1 MLSRL
6 KYVNLFFTIT
16 IVTLSAQAQK
26 KELTNDQYFKNNF
39 NGIVQP
45 LPVFSKWIDDTHFIL
60 LRKGSRFTVDARTG
74 EEIATVDESIA
85 TKSNDG
91 LKGNILTKE
100 GDLFLNRNGKEI
112 QLTND
117 KEKKSNATISPDN
130 KYIAFTKNNDLY
142 TIEINSK
149 KVNRLTNDGSKLIL
163 NGYASW
169 VYMEEILGRSSQ
181 YRSYWW
187 SPDSKKI
194 AFFRSD
200 DTKVPL
206 FVITNAKGLH
216 GEVEYTH
223 YPKVGDP
230 NPSVKIGIISPNGG
244 AAVWTNINEKQ
255 DQYFGMP
262 YWKPDGSSL
271 LVQWM
276 PRSQDKLKIYEVNPN
291 TGNIKEF
298 YSEEQ
303 KTWVKLTDDGE
314 RISFLQNGKGFILS
328 SDKTGWK
335 HLYYHDMN
343 GKLINQVTTGNF
355 TVNKIEFIDEANQL
369 VYFSAKGKENTARK
383 DYYSV
388 SMDGTNLQRLSFGDY
403 NHSLVSLSPTA
414 SFFITTYSNSATPE
428 KMVLFNNQGKI
439 IKELGDSKDAGFDNN
454 NIAKT
459 DFLRVKSDD
468 GLFDLPMK
476 VTWPINMD
484 PTKKYPVLISIYGG
498 PDAGT
503 CWDSWTLT
511 GAQQWYAKEG
521 LIQVVMDHRASG
533 HFGKA
538 GVNYMHRDLGHWEL
552 VDYATMVKWLVANK
566 QADPTK
572 ICIAGFSYGG
582 YMGALALT
590 KGAEVFTHALVG
602 GPVTDWTLY
611 DSHYTERFMDLP
623 SENPEGY
630 KTGNVM
636 NYVDK
641 YKGMMQIVHGEID
654 DNVHM
659 QNSLQLISKLQ
670 DAKKDFEM
678 MVYPGGRHGWPGNK
692 AMHFQNLKTQFIYK
706 HLLEKPVNPLMLK

>member
-6 KYVNLFFTIT
+6 KYLNSLFILSMIT
-16 IVTLSAQAQK
+16 LYAQAQK

-39 NGIVQP
+39 NGIIQP

-74 EEIATVDESIA
+74 EEIATVDESISI
-85 TKSNDG
+85 KSNDG
-91 LKGNILTKE
+91 LKGTILTKE
-100 GDLFLNRNGKEI
+100 GNLFLNRNGKEL

-117 KEKKSNATISPDN
+117 KEKKSNATVSPDG
-130 KYIAFTKNNDLY
+130 KYVAFTKNNDLY

-200 DTKVPL
+200 DTKVPQ

-230 NPSVKIGIISPNGG
+230 NPSVKIGIISPTGG

-276 PRSQDKLKIYEVNPN
+276 PRSQDQLKIYEVNPK

-298 YSEEQ
+298 YSEQQ
-303 KTWVKLTDDGE
+303 KTWIKLTDDGE
-314 RISFLQNGKGFILS
+314 RISFLQNGKGFVLS

-335 HLYYHDMN
+335 HLYYYDIN
-343 GKLINQVTTGNF
+343 GKLINQITTGNF
-355 TVNKIEFIDEANQL
+355 TVNKLEFVDESNQI

-383 DYYSV
+383 DYYSI
-388 SMDGTNLQRLSFGDY
+388 SMDGTNLKRLSFGDY

-414 SFFITTYSNSATPE
+414 SFFITTYSNSTTPE

-439 IKELGDSKDAGFDNN
+439 IKELGDSKAAGFDDNS
-454 NIAKT
+454 IAKT

-533 HFGKA
+533 HFGKV

-552 VDYATMVKWLVANK
+552 VDYATMVKWLIANK

-572 ICIAGFSYGG
+572 VCIAGFSYGG
-582 YMGALALT
+582 YIGSLALT

-641 YKGMMQIVHGEID
+641 YKGVMQIVHGEID

-706 HLLEKPVNPLMLK
+706 HLLEKPVNTLMLK